1 MRRKVIDLRRVSVTL
16 LVNCLY
22 PFRVAWG
29 RILAEVEMLEQN
41 ASPRTITATEM
52 RRNFSAVIR
61 RMRRRREHTI
71 IQSSGE
77 SVAVLL
83 PIAEYERLM
92 KSERLAALDDLARN
106 LGRQVEQ
113 RGLTEDELMAE
124 LEETKRQVF
133 TERYGRPA

>member
-1 MRRKVIDLRRVSVTL
+1 
-16 LVNCLY
+16 
-22 PFRVAWG
+22 
-29 RILAEVEMLEQN
+29 MLEQH

-61 RMRRRREHTI
+61 RMRRRHEHTI
-71 IQSSGE
+71 IQRSGE

-106 LGRQVEQ
+106 LGRQVER

-124 LEETKRQVF
+124 LEESKRQVF
-133 TERYGRPA
+133 KERYGSPA